1 MTSGSSKPLRNWSLG
16 LGLALSLGFVALAL
30 LALWWTPFDTAQL
43 AVAERLQGPG
53 ARHWLG
59 TDQLGRD
66 VLSLLMRGA
75 ATSLGVAL
83 VAVAVGAGLGVPLG
97 LWAAARGGWVDELI
111 MRAND
116 VVFAFPA
123 LLLAI
128 LITTWLGPGALNA
141 ILAIA
146 VFNIPV
152 FARVVRGG
160 ALGLWTREFILAARV
175 AGKGGLRISLEHV
188 LPNLAGLLLVQLS
201 IQLSLGLLA
210 ETGLSYLGLGTQ
222 PPLPSW
228 GRMLADAQTLTA
240 LAPSL
245 ALFPGLA
252 VMLAVLGFNL
262 LGDGLRD
269 RLDPRLQQQGAGR

>member
-1 MTSGSSKPLRNWSLG
+1 MSPRSWSLR
-16 LGLALSLGFVALAL
+16 LGLVLSLGFVALAL

-116 VVFAFPA
+116 VVFAFPS

-152 FARVVRGG
+152 FARIVRGG

-175 AGKGGLRISLEHV
+175 AGKGRLRISAEHV

-269 RLDPRLQQQGAGR
+269 RLDPRLQGQQGAVR

>member
-1 MTSGSSKPLRNWSLG
+1 MSGGKPLRNWSLG
-16 LGLALSLGFVALAL
+16 LGLALSLGFAALAL
-30 LALWWTPFDTAQL
+30 LALLWTPFDTSQL

-83 VAVAVGAGLGVPLG
+83 VAVTVGAGLGVPLG

-116 VVFAFPA
+116 VVFAFPS

-128 LITTWLGPGALNA
+128 LITTLLGPGALNA

-152 FARVVRGG
+152 FARVVRGA
-160 ALGLWTREFILAARV
+160 ALGLWTREFVLSARV
-175 AGKGGLRISLEHV
+175 AGKGALRISVEHV
-188 LPNLAGLLLVQLS
+188 LPNLAGQLLVQLS
-201 IQLSLGLLA
+201 IQFSLGLLA

-252 VMLAVLGFNL
+252 VMLSVLGFNL

-269 RLDPRLQQQGAGR
+269 RLDPRLQQPQGATR